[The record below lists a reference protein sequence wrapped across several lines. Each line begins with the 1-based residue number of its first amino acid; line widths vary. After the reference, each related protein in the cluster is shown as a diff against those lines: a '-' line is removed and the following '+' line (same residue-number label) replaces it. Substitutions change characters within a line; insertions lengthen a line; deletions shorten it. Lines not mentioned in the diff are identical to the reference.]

1 MEKSNILTYLENET
15 SSFEEKPFSVLDSFV
30 LAIASYLLFEHAK
43 TPRSYILDEEL
54 PLLMAHKSSFS
65 GSELGGEAEGK
76 PKGELAGEADNKLED
91 EFGAIGTDAFAPD
104 PFAPAKD
111 GFGTP
116 DLGVNLNEP
125 FSGSVNLDANPYI
138 SSSDASNSTTFGRH
152 HHEDSIKNDLFSYGT
167 STATSTSWQD
177 QDAGTSVPAHSVP
190 ASTSA
195 SYYDQ
200 DARIAGALH
209 IGAFHADGTDIT
221 NIDAPGTDV
230 NNSSANTTVNN
241 TSADN
246 TGDANTGIDTDA
258 DPSTEFANEMD
269 SYTFP
274 KSILVRSAL
283 ATMEPKE
290 LSSLFWFDEFAST
303 FAQKLTQ
310 SARFADLAIS
320 DIAVKL
326 DKDTLTQFSAMCFH
340 VPDGSF
346 YLSFRGTDNT
356 ITGWEEDF
364 TLGVLSPIPS
374 QTYAH
379 QYTKTMMSKWL
390 LVESYLERKPRHVRI
405 PAFRLGG
412 HSKGGN
418 LAVYAASALPDDFQP
433 FVSAVYNFD
442 GPGVSPWQ
450 TEESCTEQII
460 GRITKIIPE
469 TSVFGRIFD
478 DLAMP
483 HIVKSYEL
491 ALMQHMPFS
500 WEIEEAEG
508 EYSFIY
514 EGKNSLLSDSTDR
527 GLSQWI
533 SSLSPGERT
542 EFCAVL
548 FGVIEFAS
556 ESGSIETL
564 PADLLKKAPSI
575 FKFLAS
581 LDKDTQKFTFG
592 IFSNLLGNL
601 ADSFKEEGLKHLQGA

>member
-1 MEKSNILTYLENET
+1 MERQNILTYLENET

-65 GSELGGEAEGK
+65 GSELRGEAEGK
-76 PKGELAGEADNKLED
+76 QEGGAESELED
-91 EFGAIGTDAFAPD
+91 GLRGESGATETDAFAPD
-104 PFAPAKD
+104 AFAPAKD
-111 GFGTP
+111 SFGAP
-116 DLGVNLNEP
+116 DLGVNLSEP

-152 HHEDSIKNDLFSYGT
+152 HYEDSIKNNLFSYGT
-167 STATSTSWQD
+167 STATSISWQD
-177 QDAGTSVPAHSVP
+177 Q
-190 ASTSA
+190 
-195 SYYDQ
+195 
-200 DARIAGALH
+200 
-209 IGAFHADGTDIT
+209 
-221 NIDAPGTDV
+221 
-230 NNSSANTTVNN
+230 
-241 TSADN
+241 
-246 TGDANTGIDTDA
+246 DANTGIDTEA
-258 DPSTEFANEMD
+258 DPSADFANEMD

-303 FAQKLTQ
+303 FARKLTQ
-310 SARFADLAIS
+310 SVRFADLAIS

-379 QYTKTMMSKWL
+379 QYTKVMMSKWL

-418 LAVYAASALPDDFQP
+418 LAVYAASTLPDDFQP

-450 TEESCTEQII
+450 TEESCSEQIM

-592 IFSNLLGNL
+592 IFTSLLGNL

>member
-1 MEKSNILTYLENET
+1 MERQNILTYLENET
-15 SSFEEKPFSVLDSFV
+15 SSFEKKPFSVLDSFV

-43 TPRSYILDEEL
+43 TPRSYILNEEL

-65 GSELGGEAEGK
+65 GSKLEGEAEGK
-76 PKGELAGEADNKLED
+76 QEGGADNELRGK
-91 EFGAIGTDAFAPD
+91 FGATGTDT
-104 PFAPAKD
+104 FAPAKD
-111 GFGTP
+111 SFGAP

-138 SSSDASNSTTFGRH
+138 SSSDASSSTAFGRH
-152 HHEDSIKNDLFSYGT
+152 YQEDSIKNDLFSYGA
-167 STATSTSWQD
+167 STATSTS
-177 QDAGTSVPAHSVP
+177 H
-190 ASTSA
+190 
-195 SYYDQ
+195 YDQ
-200 DARIAGALH
+200 DAHIAGASH
-209 IGAFHADGTDIT
+209 TGVSHADGSDIVNT
-221 NIDAPGTDV
+221 DAPDIDI
-230 NNSSANTTVNN
+230 NSSSVNTAVNS
-241 TSADN
+241 TSAEN
-246 TGDANTGIDTDA
+246 TDDANTGIDTEA
-258 DPSTEFANEMD
+258 DPSADFANEMD

-310 SARFADLAIS
+310 SVRFADLAIS

-364 TLGVLSPIPS
+364 ALGVLSPIPS

-556 ESGSIETL
+556 ESGNIETL

-592 IFSNLLGNL
+592 IFASLLGNL